1 MLTIEELKKL
11 GADTDDGL
19 QRCMNDE
26 GFYLGLVKTVLEDE
40 IKMAMGQAETLV
52 SPTGAVMAMWKN
64 TKATQK
70 FNAKAFLEADPSGYA
85 KYLETT
91 QPGRRFSVK

>member
-1 MLTIEELKKL
+1 MQADADMIAVYNSLKQVTSEIKALEKTQTI
-11 GADTDDGL
+11 
-19 QRCMNDE
+19 
-26 GFYLGLVKTVLEDE
+26 LEDE

-85 KYLETT
+85 KYLEMT

>member
-1 MLTIEELKKL
+1 
-11 GADTDDGL
+11 
-19 QRCMNDE
+19 
-26 GFYLGLVKTVLEDE
+26 
-40 IKMAMGQAETLV
+40 
-52 SPTGAVMAMWKN
+52 MWKN